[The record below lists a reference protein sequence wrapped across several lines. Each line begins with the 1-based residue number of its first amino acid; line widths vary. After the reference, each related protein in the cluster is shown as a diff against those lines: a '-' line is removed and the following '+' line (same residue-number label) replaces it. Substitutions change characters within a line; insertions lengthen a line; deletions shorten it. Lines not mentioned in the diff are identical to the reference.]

1 MSKYNAR
8 KISCDGYSFD
18 SQAEY
23 RRYVELKTLER
34 AGEITGLTVHPEYE
48 LQPHF
53 RYNGR
58 TERAIKY
65 TPDFEYMSSDGWKVV
80 EDVKGGKAT
89 KTEAYSIRR
98 RLFIRQHQEVKFM
111 EVE

>member
-8 KISCDGYSFD
+8 GVDADGIHFD
-18 SQAEY
+18 SRAEY
-23 RRYVELKTLER
+23 RRYLDLQLMER

-53 RYNGR
+53 RYNGK

-65 TPDFEYMSSDGWKVV
+65 TPDFEYINSNGLKVC
-80 EDVKGGKAT
+80 EEVKGCIT
-89 KTEAYSIRR
+89 KDYVLRKK
-98 RLFIRQHQEVKFM
+98 LFLYRFPDIVFFENMV
-111 EVE
+111 